1 MDYFIRSIKAAA
13 PSLIVALAVIT
24 AGLPPVAQAA
34 GQAGNAQTNNEE
46 RRKIGEANDFKLKG
60 QDPLYAQ
67 QAKAL
72 AEQYRETAEIVA
84 RQGGNAQPILD
95 AAAHLD
101 SQSEVISKAR
111 QSKHLPLQ
119 VPEVAPHLGHKHK

>member
-1 MDYFIRSIKAAA
+1 VAA
-13 PSLIVALAVIT
+13 LIVALTVIA
-24 AGLPPVAQAA
+24 AGAPSVAQAA
-34 GQAGNAQTNNEE
+34 GQLGDAQKVKDD
-46 RRKIGEANDFKLKG
+46 RRKIGEANDLKLKG

-72 AEQYRETAEIVA
+72 AEHYRETAEMVA

-95 AAAHLD
+95 MAAHLE
-101 SQSEVISKAR
+101 SQSEFISRAR

-119 VPEVAPHLGHKHK
+119 VPEVAPQLRRLNR